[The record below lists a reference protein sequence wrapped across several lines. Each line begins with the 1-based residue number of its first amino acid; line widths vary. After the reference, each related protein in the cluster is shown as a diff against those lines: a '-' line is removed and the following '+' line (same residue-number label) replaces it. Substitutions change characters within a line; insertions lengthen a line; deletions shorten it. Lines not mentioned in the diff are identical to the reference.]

1 MIEFKNETDRAAY
14 YDAIK
19 EIDEQLE
26 IIDAARDQ
34 IKEIIDS
41 VHDALDLPKPLV
53 RKVAR
58 LYHKRAGASFE
69 EETSDIKSLYD
80 ALKKQ

>member
-1 MIEFKNETDRAAY
+1 MIQFKDENDRKAF

-19 EIDEQLE
+19 EIDEQLD
-26 IIDAARDQ
+26 IIDAAKDQ
-34 IKEIIDS
+34 IKEIIHATHDS
-41 VHDALDLPKPLV
+41 LDLQKPLI

>member
-1 MIEFKNETDRAAY
+1 MIEFKSETDRVAF

-26 IIDAARDQ
+26 IVDAAKDQ
-34 IKEIIDS
+34 IKEIIHA
-41 VHDALDLPKPLV
+41 VHDSLDLPKPMV